1 MLVPLNAMNHCLARR
16 VARAAGTFEHLLT
29 GRAPASVTVVAN
41 SESLVV
47 TLHESFS
54 PLERNIMAT
63 GERGRERVE
72 SYHRRLFEH
81 SCEAFRSHLRTSTG
95 VTLESAISHVDPTTG
110 SVLKPSQ
117 RPRAWK
123 SSCSVTAYR
132 CWECRSMP
140 ICMPTVCMSR
150 ERAALVPQAAESR
163 SGGNR

>member
-1 MLVPLNAMNHCLARR
+1 MLVPLNAVNQCLARR

-41 SESLVV
+41 SEALVV

-63 GERGRERVE
+63 GARGRERVE

-95 VTLESAISHVDPTTG
+95 VALESAISHVDGTTG
-110 SVLKPSQ
+110 SVLKTFTT
-117 RPRAWK
+117 AK
-123 SSCSVTAYR
+123 SVEVFLLGHGLPVLGVPVDTHLHANG
-132 CWECRSMP
+132 
-140 ICMPTVCMSR
+140 VHVQGAGGAG
-150 ERAALVPQAAESR
+150 AAS
-163 SGGNR
+163 S